1 MRIDDDFEHILAR
14 VLAGDEAAATALFQA
29 YQPRLLRYLR
39 SQEPRVADDLAAEV
53 WLAVAG
59 SLGEFRGD
67 AAGFRGWVFTI
78 ARRRVI
84 EHRRRG
90 IRRRT
95 DSVDPDAFAERAAAD
110 DPAGAAVGGISA
122 QDAIGILN
130 QVLSPVQAEVLVLRV
145 VADLDT
151 AAVAAIFGR
160 SESWVRVT
168 QHRALKRLAGR
179 LDLKEVV
186 TP

>member
-1 MRIDDDFEHILAR
+1 M
-14 VLAGDEAAATALFQA
+14 
-29 YQPRLLRYLR
+29 
-39 SQEPRVADDLAAEV
+39 
-53 WLAVAG
+53 
-59 SLGEFRGD
+59 
-67 AAGFRGWVFTI
+67 
-78 ARRRVI
+78 
-84 EHRRRG
+84 
-90 IRRRT
+90 
-95 DSVDPDAFAERAAAD
+95 DPEAFAERAAAD

-151 AAVAAIFGR
+151 AAVATIFGR